1 MIDDRY
7 TSLMMV
13 TTPEDHAI
21 HMVTRPL
28 NAARATT
35 GLNSVTQTD
44 NAAASPHLVWVNNVG
59 KKEPLHRKKSPPS
72 PVRRCGNDRFHNNTC
87 HGFHS
92 WQKETR
98 TTSRISVS
106 EWVISKFNGTSTPK
120 GSYSARISVSKGAES
135 DSGSGTWHGGINQT
149 TPPMKFQINVS

>member
-21 HMVTRPL
+21 HVVTLPL

-44 NAAASPHLVWVNNVG
+44 NAAASPHLV
-59 KKEPLHRKKSPPS
+59 
-72 PVRRCGNDRFHNNTC
+72 
-87 HGFHS
+87 
-92 WQKETR
+92 
-98 TTSRISVS
+98 
-106 EWVISKFNGTSTPK
+106 
-120 GSYSARISVSKGAES
+120 
-135 DSGSGTWHGGINQT
+135 
-149 TPPMKFQINVS
+149 